1 MGMMIFRVIGCE
13 IKRAAEMLP
22 IHESCLIAHWLNK
35 LKNAVR
41 LMNFTP
47 QRAAVHT
54 NTGTMNQV
62 YWLRLNK

>member
-13 IKRAAEMLP
+13 TKRAAEMLP
-22 IHESCLIAHWLNK
+22 IHESCLIAHRLNK

-47 QRAAVHT
+47 QRVAVHT
-54 NTGTMNQV
+54 HTGTMNQV
-62 YWLRLNK
+62 YWLRLNR